1 MIIPAIDLIE
11 GQVVRLFQGDYQQ
24 ETRFNLQP
32 EAQLLAYQ
40 AQGASLLHLVDL
52 TGAKDPERCQSSLIA
67 SLAAALDTPLQVGG
81 GVRNQR
87 QLDELFK
94 AGVSRVVI
102 GSLAVR
108 EPKLVGAWLEQYGP
122 DAICLALD
130 VNINAAGEKI
140 VAVHGWQSGG
150 GKTLESLV
158 AQFAPL
164 GLKHALVTD
173 ISRDGTM
180 TGANTALY
188 RELAQTFPDI
198 AWQAPAV
205 SPVWM
210 MWPRSEIP
218 VPVADYRQGLAH
230 RRIQRRGGD
239 RMLAKRIV
247 PCLDVRTVR
256 WSKACNFVTTK
267 P

>member
-1 MIIPAIDLIE
+1 
-11 GQVVRLFQGDYQQ
+11 
-24 ETRFNLQP
+24 
-32 EAQLLAYQ
+32 
-40 AQGASLLHLVDL
+40 
-52 TGAKDPERCQSSLIA
+52 
-67 SLAAALDTPLQVGG
+67 
-81 GVRNQR
+81 
-87 QLDELFK
+87 
-94 AGVSRVVI
+94 
-102 GSLAVR
+102 LAVR

-198 AWQAPAV
+198 AWQASGGIASLDDVAAV
-205 SPVWM
+205 RDSGA
-210 MWPRSEIP
+210 S
-218 VPVADYRQGLAH
+218 GL
-230 RRIQRRGGD
+230 IIG
-239 RMLAKRIV
+239 
-247 PCLDVRTVR
+247 
-256 WSKACNFVTTK
+256 KALLTGEFSVEEAIACWQNV
-267 P
+267 

>member
-52 TGAKDPERCQSSLIA
+52 AGAKDPERCQSSLIA

-81 GVRNQR
+81 GVRSQR

-198 AWQAPAV
+198 AWQASGGIASLDDVAAV
-205 SPVWM
+205 RDSGA
-210 MWPRSEIP
+210 S
-218 VPVADYRQGLAH
+218 GL
-230 RRIQRRGGD
+230 IIG
-239 RMLAKRIV
+239 
-247 PCLDVRTVR
+247 
-256 WSKACNFVTTK
+256 KALLTGEFSVEEAIACWQNV
-267 P
+267 